1 VSTPVDGGRHIGIV
15 AVSAEGAALCY
26 RTIAAEGCA
35 GYGRHGHPRITMDT
49 IPLRDY
55 MAHINAGRWERVA
68 TLLRE
73 SASVLERAGA
83 DLLICPD
90 NTVHCAFDLATFDS
104 EVLWLHI
111 AREVAAVAAAEHYRC
126 VGVLGT
132 KVLMES
138 NVYPG
143 AFSAQGIET
152 VLPTAADRER
162 LDALIFDE
170 LVNGTVQASTRA
182 TIAKIIAGL
191 RCEAVALACTELP
204 LAVDGAGIRV
214 PTLDSTRILARAA
227 LRHAAG

>member
-1 VSTPVDGGRHIGIV
+1 MGGGRHIGIV

-26 RTIAAEGCA
+26 RTIAAEGSA
-35 GYGRHGHPRITMDT
+35 GFGRHGHPRMTMDT
-49 IPLRDY
+49 IPLREY
-55 MAHINAGRWERVA
+55 MVHINAGRWEGVA

-73 SASVLERAGA
+73 SASLLERAGA

-90 NTVHCAFDLATFDS
+90 NTVHRVFDQVTFDS
-104 EVLWLHI
+104 KVPWLHI
-111 AREVAAVAAAEHYRC
+111 AQEVAAVAATEHYRC

-138 NVYPG
+138 NVYPDV
-143 AFSAQGIET
+143 FSAQGIET

-170 LVNGTVQASTRA
+170 LVNGVVHASTRA
-182 TIAKIIAGL
+182 TIAKIMAGL
-191 RCEAVALACTELP
+191 RCDAVALACTEIP

>member
-1 VSTPVDGGRHIGIV
+1 MGGGRHIGIV

-26 RTIAAEGCA
+26 RTIAAEGSA
-35 GYGRHGHPRITMDT
+35 GFGRHGRRRMTTDT

-55 MAHINAGRWERVA
+55 MAHINAGCWEGVA

-83 DLLICPD
+83 ELLICPD
-90 NTVHCAFDLATFDS
+90 NTVHRAFDLATFDS
-104 EVLWLHI
+104 TVPWLHI
-111 AREVAAVAAAEHYRC
+111 AREVAAVAAAKHYHC

-132 KVLMES
+132 RVLMES
-138 NVYPG
+138 NVYAV

-152 VLPTAADRER
+152 VLPKGPDRAR

-170 LVNGTVQASTRA
+170 LVNGIVQASTRA
-182 TIAKIIAGL
+182 TIAEIIAGL
-191 RCEAVALACTELP
+191 RCDAVALACTEIP
-204 LAVDGAGIRV
+204 LAVDGAGIRI

-227 LRHAAG
+227 LRHAVD